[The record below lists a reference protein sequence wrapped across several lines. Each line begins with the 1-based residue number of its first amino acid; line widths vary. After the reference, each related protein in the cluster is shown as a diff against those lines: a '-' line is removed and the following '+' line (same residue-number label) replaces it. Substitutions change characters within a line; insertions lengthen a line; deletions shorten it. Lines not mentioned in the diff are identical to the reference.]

1 MVTRYALRAKRIA
14 GYVLPVVVEL
24 RFEESPSPIDGL
36 YTAHDGSLYDSLD
49 SHFLYSSASEAT
61 IARQAIIDAAGTYD
75 HDY

>member
-1 MVTRYALRAKRIA
+1 MSYDFSIGDININYTSNSAAL
-14 GYVLPVVVEL
+14 P
-24 RFEESPSPIDGL
+24 
-36 YTAHDGSLYDSLD
+36 D